1 MDFEKWCQGCLIRC
15 FPWID
20 GKRIYFNVRYFAPG
34 QSICKPPVWDK
45 TIYLVDDEQGRR
57 LAYQFTDTLTDYVIR
72 LPIDGKERTIKVN

>member
-1 MDFEKWCQGCLIRC
+1 MDFEKWCQGCLVRC
-15 FPWID
+15 CPWID

-45 TIYLVDDEQGRR
+45 TIYLIDDEQGQR

-72 LPIDGKERTIKVN
+72 LPIDGNERTIKVN